1 MKQLNELLKGKA
13 IHCQTEEEAKDFLS
27 LLYKTDCRWLA
38 DNEGKDKNHWSKY
51 RNETGYYL
59 DMYNIISFASIG
71 WYKQH
76 GYEIITYQQFKELI
90 DGKNTNENK
99 EKTYTLDELKS
110 EVDKFRD
117 YLLKVC
123 EKNECIINVEF
134 EGESYSGDARMI
146 KKVETRINIF

>member
-1 MKQLNELLKGKA
+1 ME
-13 IHCQTEEEAKDFLS
+13 
-27 LLYKTDCRWLA
+27 
-38 DNEGKDKNHWSKY
+38 
-51 RNETGYYL
+51 
-59 DMYNIISFASIG
+59 
-71 WYKQH
+71 
-76 GYEIITYQQFKELI
+76 
-90 DGKNTNENK
+90 

-123 EKNECIINVEF
+123 EKNECIINIEF